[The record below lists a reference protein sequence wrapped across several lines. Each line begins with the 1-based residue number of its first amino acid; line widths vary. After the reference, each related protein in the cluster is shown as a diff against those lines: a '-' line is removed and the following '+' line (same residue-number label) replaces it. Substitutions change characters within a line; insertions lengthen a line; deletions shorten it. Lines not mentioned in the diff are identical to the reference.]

1 MKLLK
6 LSSNNQAF
14 KTIQFKSGLN
24 ILAGLQLT
32 GEERKTYNGVGKSFS
47 LKLIHLLLGSPL
59 KKNTLQDRQ
68 TFDFLSQY
76 GIFFLDF
83 CHQGKKHQI
92 QKNFA
97 EPHYRLDGE
106 KQSKANYINALRT
119 IFFSP
124 TFDKKISFKQVLNV
138 FARRYGGAYYND
150 AISQQGRPL
159 NDFHQ
164 RYVNL
169 SLLKIETHL
178 VSDKFLVKESLNK
191 LGKAKKVIEDYESS
205 LEEKNIKDLKDS
217 LNKLMNDKE
226 NFIIAENYDRLKQE
240 ADSITQELNVLR
252 NKLHENRKHLAR
264 KMSSLE
270 QSTFIDVDLDK
281 VKNIYNEAKFFFAE
295 KVFVR
300 LEDANN
306 FHLQLMKSRVKRL
319 EIEITELKEKINEQ
333 QVVLGKKEKDRD
345 AILKDLDAK
354 GALEEYNSI
363 NDRIR
368 SLEKEI
374 QALEKYKHLLDDFKS
389 QKSDLDVQNATLNL
403 QSIRYLKDIKV
414 HQDSIENKF
423 RTLVKRFY
431 ANHGGSL
438 EIKDTKD
445 AKYLF
450 DIDIHIPRDA
460 SQGINEVEIFCYD
473 FLLYQLNPDLLS
485 FIAHDGCIFSEMDPR
500 QKSMML
506 KVALEHIDN
515 SDLQYFINM
524 GQSSLD
530 EILDQDN
537 KLAILTDAEKAEI
550 NNSVILKLYDKTPN
564 YWLFGADFA

>member
-6 LSSNNQAF
+6 LSSDNPTF

-32 GEERKTYNGVGKSFS
+32 SAEKKTYNGVGKSFS
-47 LKLIHLLLGSPL
+47 LKLIHLLFGSTL
-59 KKNTLQDRQ
+59 SKRTQQDKKI
-68 TFDFLSQY
+68 FDFLSRY
-76 GIFFLDF
+76 GFFFLEF
-83 CHQGKKHQI
+83 SHRGKDYKI

-97 EPHYRLDGE
+97 NPHFLLNE
-106 KQSKANYINALRT
+106 KKYSKPSYIKVLRDV
-119 IFFSP
+119 FFTP
-124 TFDKKISFKQVLNV
+124 VFDKEISFKQVLNI

-159 NDFHQ
+159 NDFYQ

-169 SLLKIETHL
+169 SLLKLDTQL
-178 VSDKFLVKESLNK
+178 VLEKCLVKESLNK
-191 LGKAKKVIEDYESS
+191 LDKAKKVIRDYEST
-205 LEEKNIKDLKDS
+205 LEENNIKDLKDS
-217 LNKLMNDKE
+217 LRKLIDDKE

-240 ADSITQELNVLR
+240 ADSITQELNILR
-252 NKLHENRKHLAR
+252 NTLHENRKRLAR
-264 KMSSLE
+264 KINILE
-270 QSTFIDVDLDK
+270 QSTFIEVDLDK
-281 VKNIYNEAKFFFAE
+281 VKNIYNEAKFFFEE

-306 FHLQLMKSRVKRL
+306 FHIKLMNSRVKRL
-319 EIEITELKEKINEQ
+319 EIEIDELNKAMKEQ
-333 QVVLGKKEKDRD
+333 QFFLEKKEKKRD
-345 AILKDLDAK
+345 SILKDLDEK
-354 GALEEYNSI
+354 GALEEYNII
-363 NDRIR
+363 NEHIR
-368 SLEKEI
+368 NLEKEI
-374 QALEKYKHLLDDFKS
+374 QTQEKYKHLLSDFKS
-389 QKSDLDVQNATLNL
+389 QKTDLDVQNVTLKSK
-403 QSIRYLKDIKV
+403 SIQYLKETKT

-423 RTLVKRFY
+423 RILVKKFY

-450 DIDIHIPRDA
+450 DIDIHIPRGG
-460 SQGINEVEIFCYD
+460 SQGIKEVQIFCYD
-473 FLLYQLNPDLLS
+473 FLLYQLNPDLLG

-506 KVALEHIDN
+506 KVALEHIHN
-515 SDLQYFINM
+515 SDLQYFINI

-530 EILDQDN
+530 EILDQEN

-550 NNSVILKLYDKTPN
+550 NNSVILRLYDKAPN
-564 YWLFGADFA
+564 HWLFGADFA

>member
-6 LSSNNQAF
+6 LSSNNPAF

-32 GEERKTYNGVGKSFS
+32 DAERKTYNGVGKSFS
-47 LKLIHLLLGSPL
+47 LKLIHLLFGSPL
-59 KKNTLQDRQ
+59 KKNTLQDKQ
-68 TFDFLSQY
+68 TFDFLSRY
-76 GIFFLDF
+76 GIFFLEF
-83 CHQGKKHQI
+83 SHQGKKHKI

-97 EPHYRLDGE
+97 EPHYLLNGE
-106 KQSKANYINALRT
+106 RQSKKNYINALRA

-124 TFDKKISFKQVLNV
+124 TFDKKVSFKQVLNV
-138 FARRYGGAYYND
+138 FARRYGGIYYD
-150 AISQQGRPL
+150 HALSQQGRPL

-169 SLLKIETHL
+169 SLLQIETHL
-178 VSDKFLVKESLNK
+178 VLDKFSVKEKLNK

-217 LNKLMNDKE
+217 LNKLLDDKE
-226 NFIIAENYDRLKQE
+226 NFIIAENYDKLKQE
-240 ADSITQELNVLR
+240 ADSITQELNILR
-252 NKLHENRKHLAR
+252 NKIHENRKHLAR
-264 KMSSLE
+264 KITSLE
-270 QSTFIDVDLDK
+270 QSTFIDIDLDK
-281 VKNIYNEAKFFFAE
+281 VRNIYNEAKFFFDE

-306 FHLQLMKSRVKRL
+306 FHIQLMNNRVKRL
-319 EIEITELKEKINEQ
+319 EIEITELKEKTKQ
-333 QVVLGKKEKDRD
+333 QQTLLEKKEKDRD
-345 AILKDLDAK
+345 TILKDLDAK

-368 SLEKEI
+368 HLEKEI

-403 QSIRYLKDIKV
+403 QSIRYLKETKS
-414 HQDSIENKF
+414 HQDNIENKF
-423 RTLVKRFY
+423 RTLVKKFY

-438 EIKDTKD
+438 EIKDTQD

-450 DIDIHIPRDA
+450 DIDLHIPRDG
-460 SQGINEVEIFCYD
+460 SQGIKEVEIFCYD
-473 FLLYQLNPDLLS
+473 FLLYQLNPDLLG

-506 KVALEHIDN
+506 KVALEHIHN

-537 KLAILTDAEKAEI
+537 KLAILTDAEKEEI
-550 NNSVILKLYDKTPN
+550 NNSVILKLYDKDPTH
-564 YWLFGADFA
+564 WLFGADFA